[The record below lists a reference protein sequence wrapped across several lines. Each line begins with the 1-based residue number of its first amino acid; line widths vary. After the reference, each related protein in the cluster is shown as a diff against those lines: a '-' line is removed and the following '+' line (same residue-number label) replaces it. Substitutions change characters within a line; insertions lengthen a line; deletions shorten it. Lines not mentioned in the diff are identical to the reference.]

1 MKIVKILVALV
12 FTLILLYVARTN
24 SEGRPKYYTFE
35 ENGYT
40 FEMTTVPKAPELG
53 IAHIPIKITGKT
65 EAGLVYRIRTSKF
78 DQDADTDLRQY
89 GNVPLTVSDSAAG
102 LYYIDLS
109 TGAKG
114 GKLYYYFEIRDNTG
128 GYRAGFTMPDG
139 KPFMLKYIGAVP
151 TWIVTTHILF
161 MFATV
166 FFVVL
171 VSIQAVQVIR
181 TSQGIRP
188 MAILLLLAT
197 IATFIGCYPFGFPMN
212 YYAFGTIW
220 EGVPFGTD
228 ATDNKTQLIFLYLLM
243 VTLLNAA
250 TLAKGKTDR
259 GLYSP
264 RVRGWLGAGSF
275 VLMLAIYL
283 IPHSIQ
289 FSTGLTKTVCW
300 SFIGLLAL
308 VYVGGLITKGK
319 LGRSGKAVGKEKKQ
333 KRT

>member
-12 FTLILLYVARTN
+12 FTLILLYIARTN

-53 IAHIPIKITGKT
+53 IAHIPIKITGPSDSN
-65 EAGLVYRIRTSKF
+65 LVYRIRTSKF
-78 DQDADTDLRQY
+78 GQDADTELRQF
-89 GNVPLTVSDSAAG
+89 GNTPLTASDSIAG
-102 LYYIDLS
+102 LYHVDLS

-114 GKLYYYFEIRDNTG
+114 GKLYYYFEVRDKVG

-151 TWIVTTHILF
+151 AWIVITHILF
-161 MFATV
+161 IFATV

-171 VSIQAVQVIR
+171 ASIQAVQVIR

-197 IATFIGCYPFGFPMN
+197 IVTFIGCYPFGFPMN

-250 TLAKGKTDR
+250 ALAKGKEES

-289 FSTGLTKTVCW
+289 FSPELTKTVCW

-308 VYVGGLITKGK
+308 VYVGGLVSKARTGK
-319 LGRSGKAVGKEKKQ
+319 PG
-333 KRT
+333 